1 MADEVTHD
9 TVSLTTKLGTLALGG
24 KDALSIFLFI
34 AIMAL
39 AGLTVYEHIQR
50 STEHDQ
56 ISCQIKLNLFMQA
69 QDSTKPINWRS
80 MPSDLFLCIPKFLYD
95 RDATVR

>member
-1 MADEVTHD
+1 MV
-9 TVSLTTKLGTLALGG
+9 G

-39 AGLTVYEHIQR
+39 AALTIYEHIQR

-56 ISCQIKLNLFMQA
+56 ISCQIKLNLYMQ
-69 QDSTKPINWRS
+69 QQITDKPINWRT
-80 MPSDLFLCIPKFLYD
+80 MPSDLYLCIPKFLYD
-95 RDATVR
+95 RDQGAR